1 MILNHPPLLFS
12 KLRLRILISAVA
24 LLCALP
30 LAAEQVSSIA
40 AVVNGKA
47 ITRAALENRLKLVF
61 SSSNIPDNAETRKR
75 FTNQMLD
82 NLIDETLQQQEA
94 QQAGVTVTPEDM
106 SRAMADLEQRNKME
120 KGSFEQSLAA
130 RGVNKDQAMEQIRS
144 RLLWQ
149 KVALKKLRAR
159 VTVSEAELQEGLAQF
174 AAKQNRREFN
184 VSEIVLP
191 ILDNS
196 KREDVRALS
205 QRIVSEV
212 RRGGDFAAFA
222 RQFSISGTALQGGE
236 SGWIPEERIEKES
249 LPALLNTAEGQ
260 VTDPIETAVGIK
272 IYRVNKRYDPKDVE
286 LTLKQ
291 FALSAPYPAEAPE
304 KFAVAGKLLKGC
316 ENIEDVKTGL
326 KEALPEATA
335 EALSVLDLGTIKLSD
350 LAADFRST
358 VSALAGGEV
367 SQPIASASGLNMF
380 VVCERSASSNT
391 LPDPEKVRE
400 VISREKLDLESR
412 RYLNQLRRSAFI
424 EKR

>member
-1 MILNHPPLLFS
+1 L
-12 KLRLRILISAVA
+12 A
-24 LLCALP
+24 LLCAAP

-47 ITRAALENRLKLVF
+47 ITRSMLESRLELVF

-75 FTNQMLD
+75 FTNQVLD
-82 NLIDETLQQQEA
+82 NLIDEALQQQEA
-94 QQAGVTVTPEDM
+94 QQASVAVTADDM
-106 SRAMADLEQRNKME
+106 TRAIADLEQRNKME
-120 KGSFEQSLAA
+120 KGSFEKSLTE
-130 RGVNKDQAMEQIRS
+130 RGVNKEQALAQIRS

-159 VTVSEAELQEGLAQF
+159 VTVSEAELQEGLDQF
-174 AAKQNRREFN
+174 AAKQNRREFYL
-184 VSEIVLP
+184 SEIVLP

-196 KREDVRALS
+196 KREDIRALAN
-205 QRIVSEV
+205 RIVSEV
-212 RRGGDFAAFA
+212 RGGAEFGVFA
-222 RQFSISGTALQGGE
+222 RQFSISGTALQGGD
-236 SGWIPEERIEKES
+236 SGWVPEERIEKES

-272 IYRVNKRYDPKDVE
+272 IYKVNKRYDPKDVE

-291 FALSAPYPAEAPE
+291 FALHAPYPAEAPQQ
-304 KFAVAGKLLKGC
+304 FIVAGKLLKGC

-335 EALSVLDLGTIKLSD
+335 EALSILDLGTIKLSD
-350 LAADFRST
+350 LASDFRAT
-358 VSALAGGEV
+358 VSVLASGEV
-367 SQPIASASGLNMF
+367 SQPIASASSLNMF

-391 LPDPEKVRE
+391 LPDPEKVRDI
-400 VISREKLDLESR
+400 ISREKLDLESR
-412 RYLNQLRRSAFI
+412 RYLNQLRRTAFI